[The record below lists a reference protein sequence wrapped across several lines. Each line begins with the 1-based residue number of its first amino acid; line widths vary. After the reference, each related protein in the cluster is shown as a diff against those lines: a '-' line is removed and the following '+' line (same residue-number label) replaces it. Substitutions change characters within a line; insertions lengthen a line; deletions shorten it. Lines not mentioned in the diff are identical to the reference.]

1 MNKAKLN
8 AGKQVL
14 LLFPPF
20 NDYAFGDK
28 WEETESI
35 LPPLGLLYLATP
47 LLKENYDV
55 ELMDLNVDKLEK
67 RQFIKIVKD
76 KDFILISCFTDSFEN
91 VQKIIKDIRKV
102 NKKVFIICGGPHCT
116 ISKKNINGSDL
127 TVMGE
132 AEGYI
137 TKILNLLW
145 LSEPLENIPGLIYKK
160 NGRTIR
166 NPGIMKVNNFD
177 LSKPPALE
185 LAQNKKYGRLFGSR
199 VKIAPVMSSR
209 GCPFRCTYCT
219 FKFNKYR
226 ERTIK
231 SVIEEIKHL
240 VKKGFKYIVFCDD
253 NFLLNK
259 RRVHSIM
266 DIIIKEKIKVKIIVQ
281 GRVDS
286 ADYKLY
292 EKLRRAGVIMIMFGI
307 ESANQDVLDFYN
319 KQVSVDK
326 IRKAVKIANKVGL
339 LTFGYFIIGAP
350 METYKHFESNKKLV
364 NGIPLDF
371 TLVSVLTYL
380 IGTKLWD
387 EAYEKGLI
395 KEDEI
400 SVMANKKL
408 SNFSYKEL
416 VDVRDKFVEDFYKSP
431 RRILRIVY
439 KVWRMGLLSLF
450 IRGLLNRKLYQY
462 ASNPYV
468 LENNNKVK

>member
-8 AGKQVL
+8 ADRQVL

-20 NDYAFGDK
+20 GHYAFGDK

-67 RQFIKIVKD
+67 RQFIKIIKD

-91 VQKIIKDIRKV
+91 VQKIIRDIRKV

-127 TVMGE
+127 TVIGE

-145 LSEPLENIPGLIYKK
+145 LSEPLKDIPGLIYEKEGK
-160 NGRTIR
+160 VIR
-166 NPGIMKVNNFD
+166 NPGIMKVDNLN
-177 LSKPPALE
+177 LSRPPALD
-185 LAQNKKYGRLFGSR
+185 LAKNKKYGHLFGSR

-209 GCPFRCTYCT
+209 GCPFKCSYCT

-231 SVIEEIKHL
+231 NVIEEIKNL
-240 VKKGFKYIVFCDD
+240 VKKGFKYIIFCDD

-259 RRVHSIM
+259 RRVHRIM
-266 DIIIKEKIKVKIIVQ
+266 DAIIEEKIRVKIIVQ

-286 ADYKLY
+286 VDYKLY
-292 EKLRRAGVIMIMFGI
+292 KKLRRAGVIMIMFGI

-326 IRKAVKIANKVGL
+326 IKEAVKTANKVGL

-350 METYKHFESNKKLV
+350 METYKHFGNNKKLV
-364 NGIPLDF
+364 NSIPLDF
-371 TLVSVLTYL
+371 TLVSILTYL

-387 EAYEKGLI
+387 DAYEKGLI
-395 KEDEI
+395 EENEV
-400 SVMANKKL
+400 SVAANKKL

-416 VDVRDKFVEDFYKSP
+416 VDIRDRFVEDFYKNP

-439 KVWRMGLLSLF
+439 KVWRMGLLPLF

-468 LENNNKVK
+468 PENNNKAK